1 MFTTAPTASG
11 AQPGVA
17 ARASLQEAV
26 QAAVAEASA
35 LLGTHVLPE
44 LDQLR
49 VSSDSDVLELS
60 RAAEQLGRQVDALR
74 TLVASELG
82 RRSGVEQGANGLST
96 RLGCR
101 NPAELVERLCSV
113 SGATA
118 RTRLRLGQHVAPRFS
133 LSGDPLPSDFP
144 AARAAFGAGE
154 LGIDALVA
162 ITGALAPLTDRCD
175 VAAIAAAEGELVAAA
190 TGTAPDGAP
199 PASAD
204 DIRMQA
210 KLWALYLD
218 PDGVLPDPDRAMRRR
233 GLTLGRER
241 DGVMPI
247 SGALLTEV
255 AAQLQRLM
263 DAHNSPRV
271 AGGGT
276 GPSFAEDGAE
286 GRASDGVGET
296 SALDDPDRDWTGGLR
311 EHAPGD
317 NRTRAQRQHDALAAV
332 LGVAARSAESPSIG
346 GAAPTL
352 LVTISASE
360 LDRTDGYGLL
370 DAAHLSDD
378 TGADAVAQPIPAAF
392 ARQMACSGG
401 IQRLIHDDRGRI
413 IELGGPQRVF
423 TAHQRRAIIARDGG
437 CVIPG
442 CHVPAAWCEIHHVVG
457 HARGG
462 PTHTDNGVLLCWFHH
477 RTLETSGWEVRMRD
491 GTPETRAPNWIEARR
506 PWRPVRP
513 RRYRRGTRDRPGEN
527 ARRPG

>member
-1 MFTTAPTASG
+1 MFATAPDPTMAPSG
-11 AQPGVA
+11 VLLRDAV
-17 ARASLQEAV
+17 ARASV
-26 QAAVAEASA
+26 QLEK
-35 LLGTHVLPE
+35 HVLPALEQLSPLSDAEMIE
-44 LDQLR
+44 LT
-49 VSSDSDVLELS
+49 
-60 RAAEQLGRQVDALR
+60 RAAEQLGRQADALR
-74 TLVASELG
+74 TLVASELE
-82 RRSGVEQGANGLST
+82 RRSSVEQGANGLSA

-101 NPAELVERLCSV
+101 NTAELVERLCRV

-118 RTRLRLGQHVAPRFS
+118 RTRLRVGQHVAAGIS
-133 LSGDPLPSDFP
+133 LLGEALPSDFP
-144 AARAAFGAGE
+144 AARAAFVSGD
-154 LGIDALVA
+154 LGIDALIA
-162 ITGALAPLTDRCD
+162 ITATLAPVKDRCGIE
-175 VAAIAAAEGELVAAA
+175 AIAAAEGELVAAA

-199 PASAD
+199 PVAAD

-241 DGVMPI
+241 EGLTPI
-247 SGALLTEV
+247 SGALLTDV

-271 AGGGT
+271 A
-276 GPSFAEDGAE
+276 DRE
-286 GRASDGVGET
+286 GQAGLTFVPENAASAV
-296 SALDDPDRDWTGGLR
+296 DDPERDGIGRPL

-317 NRTRAQRQHDALAAV
+317 TRTRPQRQHDALAAI

-352 LVTISASE
+352 LVTISESE
-360 LDRTDGYGLL
+360 LHRNDGYGLL
-370 DAAHLSDD
+370 DGTHLSDQ

-392 ARQMACSGG
+392 ARQIACSGG

-413 IELGGPQRVF
+413 LELGGPQRVF
-423 TAHQRRAIIARDGG
+423 GAHQRRAIIARDGG

-457 HARGG
+457 HAHGG

-491 GTPETRAPNWIEARR
+491 GTPETRAPSWIEARR
-506 PWRPVRP
+506 PWRPVNP
-513 RRYRRGTRDRPGEN
+513 WRRRRQSR
-527 ARRPG
+527 ARTG

>member
-1 MFTTAPTASG
+1 MFTTANAPTAAPSG
-11 AQPGVA
+11 A
-17 ARASLQEAV
+17 AV
-26 QAAVAEASA
+26 GAAVAEASA
-35 LLGTHVLPE
+35 LLETLVLPE
-44 LDQLR
+44 LDGL
-49 VSSDSDVLELS
+49 SLASDSDVLEVT
-60 RAAEQLGRQVDALR
+60 RAAEQLGRQADALR
-74 TLVASELG
+74 TLVAAELG
-82 RRSGVEQGANGLST
+82 RRSTPEQGANGLSA

-101 NPAELVERLCSV
+101 NPAELVERLCAV

-118 RTRLRLGQHVAPRFS
+118 RTRLRVGEHIAPRFS
-133 LSGDPLPSDFP
+133 LTGDALPSDFP

-162 ITGALAPLTDRCD
+162 ITGALAPLKDRCEL
-175 VAAIAAAEGELVAAA
+175 AAIAAAEGELVAAA

-218 PDGVLPDPDRAMRRR
+218 PDGVLPDPDRTMRRR
-233 GLTLGRER
+233 GLSLGRER
-241 DGVMPI
+241 DGLTPV
-247 SGALLTEV
+247 SGALLTDV

-271 AGGGT
+271 ADGNA
-276 GPSFAEDGAE
+276 GPTFAEAAANTLG
-286 GRASDGVGET
+286 
-296 SALDDPDRDWTGGLR
+296 DPDRDGIGRLR
-311 EHAPGD
+311 EHAPD
-317 NRTRAQRQHDALAAV
+317 DIRTRAQRQHDALAAL
-332 LGVAARSAESPSIG
+332 LGVAARSVESPSIG

-360 LDRTDGYGLL
+360 LGHPDGYGLL
-370 DAAHLSDD
+370 DAAHLSDG
-378 TGADAVAQPIPAAF
+378 TGADAVAQPIPATF
-392 ARQMACSGG
+392 ARQIACSGG

-442 CHVPAAWCEIHHVVG
+442 CHVPAAWCEIHHVIG
-457 HARGG
+457 HAEGG

-491 GTPETRAPNWIEARR
+491 GTPETRAPGWVEARR
-506 PWRPVRP
+506 PWRPVPP
-513 RRYRRGTRDRPGEN
+513 RRYPRESR
-527 ARRPG
+527 ARSG

>member
-1 MFTTAPTASG
+1 MFTTATAPTAAPSG
-11 AQPGVA
+11 A
-17 ARASLQEAV
+17 AV
-26 QAAVAEASA
+26 REAVAEASA
-35 LLGTHVLPE
+35 LLETLVLRE
-44 LDQLR
+44 LDGLSL
-49 VSSDSDVLELS
+49 SSDSDVLELG

-162 ITGALAPLTDRCD
+162 ITGALAPLTDRCGI
-175 VAAIAAAEGELVAAA
+175 AAIAAAEGELVAAA
-190 TGTAPDGAP
+190 TGAAPDGAP
-199 PASAD
+199 PAGAD
-204 DIRMQA
+204 EIRMQA

-247 SGALLTEV
+247 SGALLTDV

-263 DAHNSPRV
+263 DAQNSPRV
-271 AGGGT
+271 ADGGA
-276 GPSFAEDGAE
+276 GPSFAE
-286 GRASDGVGET
+286 SPVGET
-296 SALDDPDRDWTGGLR
+296 NALDDPDRDWTGELR

-332 LGVAARSAESPSIG
+332 LGVAARSADSPSIG

-360 LDRTDGYGLL
+360 LDRADGYGLL

-378 TGADAVAQPIPAAF
+378 TGADAVARPVPAAF
-392 ARQMACSGG
+392 ARQIACSGG
-401 IQRLIHDDRGRI
+401 IQRLVHDDRGRI

-442 CHVPAAWCEIHHVVG
+442 CHVPAAWCEIHHAIG

-513 RRYRRGTRDRPGEN
+513 RRYRRGTRERPG
-527 ARRPG
+527 